1 VSNDINSFLCTH
13 LSRKINTILIPYK
26 ALSISQLNEFGKN
39 TLAEHLQMEVT
50 AIGEDFI
57 TMRMPVN
64 SKVHQPLGMLHGGAV
79 AALAENVGS
88 LAGNLVA
95 NANDKVCLGLALNTN
110 HLKSVK
116 DGYVYATAKPIHIGR
131 STQVWE
137 VETKSDKDV
146 LINVCRMTL
155 AVVDKK

>member
-1 VSNDINSFLCTH
+1 M
-13 LSRKINTILIPYK
+13 IPYK
-26 ALSISQLNEFGKN
+26 FINISDLNELGKD

-50 AIGEDFI
+50 EVTATSL

-64 SKVHQPLGMLHGGAV
+64 SKVHQPIGMLHGGAV
-79 AALAENVGS
+79 AALAENVAS
-88 LAGNLVA
+88 LAGNMVVNAA
-95 NANDKVCLGLALNTN
+95 NKVCVGLSLNTN
-110 HLKSVK
+110 HLKSVR
-116 DGYVYATAKPIHIGR
+116 DGYVYATAKYIHLGR

-137 VETKSDKDV
+137 VDTKDEEGV

>member
-1 VSNDINSFLCTH
+1 M
-13 LSRKINTILIPYK
+13 IPYK
-26 ALSISQLNEFGKN
+26 NINISDLNELGKD

-50 AIGEDFI
+50 EVTESTV

-79 AALAENVGS
+79 AALAENVAS
-88 LAGNLVA
+88 LAGNIVV
-95 NANDKVCLGLALNTN
+95 NAAGKACLGLSLNTN
-110 HLKSVK
+110 HLKSVR
-116 DGYVYATAKPIHIGR
+116 DGYVYATARYIHLGR

-137 VETKSDKDV
+137 VETKDEEGV

-155 AVVDKK
+155 TVVDRK

>member
-1 VSNDINSFLCTH
+1 
-13 LSRKINTILIPYK
+13 LIPHK
-26 ALSISQLNEFGKN
+26 NINISDLNELGKD

-50 AIGEDFI
+50 EVTESTI

-79 AALAENVGS
+79 AALAENVAS
-88 LAGNLVA
+88 LAGNIVV
-95 NANDKVCLGLALNTN
+95 NAAGKACLGLSLNTN

-116 DGYVYATAKPIHIGR
+116 DGYVYATARHIHLGR

-137 VETKSDKDV
+137 VETKDEEGV

-155 AVVDKK
+155 AVVDRK

>member
-1 VSNDINSFLCTH
+1 
-13 LSRKINTILIPYK
+13 LIPYK
-26 ALSISQLNEFGKN
+26 NINISDLNELGKD

-50 AIGEDFI
+50 EVTESTV

-79 AALAENVGS
+79 AALAENVAS
-88 LAGNLVA
+88 LAGNIVV
-95 NANDKVCLGLALNTN
+95 NAAGKACLGLSLNTN
-110 HLKSVK
+110 HLKSVR
-116 DGYVYATAKPIHIGR
+116 DGYVYATARYIHLGR

-137 VETKSDKDV
+137 VETKDEEGV

-155 AVVDKK
+155 TVVDRK

>member
-1 VSNDINSFLCTH
+1 M
-13 LSRKINTILIPYK
+13 IPYK
-26 ALSISQLNEFGKN
+26 AINISQLNEFGKN

-50 AIGEDFI
+50 EVAQNHV
-57 TMRMPVN
+57 TMRMPVTTQ
-64 SKVHQPLGMLHGGAV
+64 VQQPLGMLHGGAV
-79 AALAENVGS
+79 AALAENVAS

-95 NANDKVCLGLALNTN
+95 NEQGKVCLGLSLNTN
-110 HLKSVK
+110 HLKSVR
-116 DGYVYATAKPIHIGR
+116 DGMVYATARPIHLGR

-137 VETKSDKDV
+137 IETKTEEGV

>member
-1 VSNDINSFLCTH
+1 
-13 LSRKINTILIPYK
+13 LIPYK
-26 ALSISQLNEFGKN
+26 AINISQLNEFGKN

-50 AIGEDFI
+50 EVAQNHV
-57 TMRMPVN
+57 TMRMPVTTQ
-64 SKVHQPLGMLHGGAV
+64 VQQPLGMLHGGAV
-79 AALAENVGS
+79 AALAENVAS

-95 NANDKVCLGLALNTN
+95 NEQGKVCLGLSLNTN
-110 HLKSVK
+110 HLKSVR
-116 DGYVYATAKPIHIGR
+116 DGMVYATARPIHLGR

-137 VETKSDKDV
+137 IETKTEEGV

>member
-1 VSNDINSFLCTH
+1 M
-13 LSRKINTILIPYK
+13 IPYK
-26 ALSISQLNEFGKN
+26 AINISQLNEFGKN
-39 TLAEHLQMEVT
+39 TLAEHLQMKVTEV
-50 AIGEDFI
+50 GENFV
-57 TMRMPVN
+57 TMKMPVN
-64 SKVHQPLGMLHGGAV
+64 SNVHQPLGMLHGGAV
-79 AALAENVGS
+79 AALAENVAS

-95 NANDKVCLGLALNTN
+95 NAAGKVCLGLSLNTN

-116 DGYVYATAKPIHIGR
+116 DGFVLATAKPIHLGR

-137 VETKSDKDV
+137 VETKNEEGL

>member
-1 VSNDINSFLCTH
+1 M
-13 LSRKINTILIPYK
+13 IPYK
-26 ALSISQLNEFGKN
+26 AINISQLNEFGKN

-50 AIGEDFI
+50 EVEENFV
-57 TMRMPVN
+57 TMKMPVN
-64 SKVHQPLGMLHGGAV
+64 SNVHQPLGMLHGGAV
-79 AALAENVGS
+79 AALAENVAS

-95 NANDKVCLGLALNTN
+95 NANGKVCLGLSLNTN

-116 DGYVYATAKPIHIGR
+116 EGYVYATAKPIHLGR

-137 VETKSDKDV
+137 VETQTEDKA

-155 AVVDKK
+155 AVVDRK

>member
-1 VSNDINSFLCTH
+1 MIPHKFIN
-13 LSRKINTILIPYK
+13 
-26 ALSISQLNEFGKN
+26 ISDLNELGKD

-50 AIGEDFI
+50 EVTANSL

-79 AALAENVGS
+79 AALAENVAS
-88 LAGNLVA
+88 LAGNMVV
-95 NANDKVCLGLALNTN
+95 NAADKSCLGLSLNTN
-110 HLKSVK
+110 HLKSVR
-116 DGYVYATAKPIHIGR
+116 DGYVYATAKYIHLGR

-137 VETKSDKDV
+137 VDTKDEEGV